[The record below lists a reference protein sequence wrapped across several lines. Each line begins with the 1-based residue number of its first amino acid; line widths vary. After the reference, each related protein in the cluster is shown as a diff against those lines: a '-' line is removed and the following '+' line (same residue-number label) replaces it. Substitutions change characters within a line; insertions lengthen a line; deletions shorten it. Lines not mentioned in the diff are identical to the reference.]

1 MKSLLQDFW
10 LLLPDS
16 FAKPSAG
23 ILFLGLLIVVW
34 TLPVSR
40 IYEEKPT
47 FWKDLR
53 IWSSILLILQ
63 FFIYAIF

>member
-1 MKSLLQDFW
+1 MKSLLQDLW
-10 LLLPDS
+10 TTLPDS

-23 ILFLGLLIVVW
+23 ILFLFVLILIW
-34 TLPVSR
+34 SLPLNK
-40 IYEEKPT
+40 IYEEKPI

-53 IWSSILLILQ
+53 IWSTLLIGIQ